1 MWPNGYY
8 YQQQFFYFNRWTK
21 DMEKT
26 FVDSLVEHARSGLFR
41 PGRSNVHAVMCSL
54 YDVNKRYG
62 TKITYEWAQSRVQ
75 RLQERYHLFRW
86 VVNTEGVIWNQRL
99 GFLTAPDHVWRS
111 LCRQN
116 KRAKCYC
123 NAYEDF
129 WEELCILF
137 DRPNNGGDEDPD
149 VLRVDLNLP
158 AAPEGW
164 VAAPPP
170 RANEAARGEPAN
182 EVGVGAAAEIPPMLE
197 VAPDVEPDAA
207 DPEAVPMG
215 PVNEAGHSEAI
226 NEAPHNVTHPTN
238 AVPHSQVL
246 IVSDSS
252 SSSMWRA
259 LEEYYGSDSDA
270 DSVLPPPGVP
280 QSLYK
285 RAKVAHP
292 SPPSER
298 SAGASSST
306 AANATP
312 LKKHT

>member
-1 MWPNGYY
+1 
-8 YQQQFFYFNRWTK
+8 
-21 DMEKT
+21 
-26 FVDSLVEHARSGLFR
+26 
-41 PGRSNVHAVMCSL
+41 MCSL
-54 YDVNKRYG
+54 YDVNKRNG

-99 GFLTAPDHVWRS
+99 GFVTEPDQVWRS
-111 LCRQN
+111 LCR
-116 KRAKCYC
+116 CYY
-123 NAYEDF
+123 NAYEDL

-137 DRPNNGGDEDPD
+137 DRPNNRGDEDPD
-149 VLRVDLNLP
+149 GLRVDLNLP

-164 VAAPPP
+164 VAVGD
-170 RANEAARGEPAN
+170 AADG
-182 EVGVGAAAEIPPMLE
+182 PPMLE
-197 VAPDVEPDAA
+197 VAPNVEPDAA
-207 DPEAVPMG
+207 DTKAVPME
-215 PVNEAGHSEAI
+215 PVNKAGPSEPV
-226 NEAPHNVTHPTN
+226 NEAPHNATPPTN
-238 AVPHSQVL
+238 PVPHPQVL

-270 DSVLPPPGVP
+270 NSVLPPPGVP
-280 QSLYK
+280 QSFYK

-306 AANATP
+306 ASNATP
-312 LKKHT
+312 LKKHI